1 MSSNQFA
8 PDAGQEAFPC
18 ATSDADRLRALLAR
32 AKLSQREAAR
42 RLGLDERL
50 MRQWCAGQ
58 GKPPLSVFRALSP
71 RITWAESTR
80 KQIES
85 NDAVIA
91 AMEDGRLSSLGYG
104 PGLSDPASI
113 ASEIK
118 RRRKLNEQL
127 LSLLRLNEAFHR
139 RQMAHSALMEEW
151 SPQGSGVPSDANRAE
166 ADEADAE
173 FRAAQAEVDRIA
185 AEIRAGQR

>member
-8 PDAGQEAFPC
+8 PYAGQQSSLSTA
-18 ATSDADRLRALLAR
+18 SDADKLRALLER

-42 RLGLDERL
+42 RLGVEERL

-91 AMEDGRLSSLGYG
+91 AMEDGRISGVGYG
-104 PGLSDPASI
+104 PGPSDPASI

-118 RRRKLNEQL
+118 RRRKLNEEL
-127 LSLLRLNEAFHR
+127 LSLLRLDDAFHR
-139 RQMAHSALMEEW
+139 RQMAHFALMGEL
-151 SPQGSGVPSDANRAE
+151 SPQGSGVPSESNLAE
-166 ADEADAE
+166 ADAADAE
-173 FRAAQAEVDRIA
+173 FRAAQVEVDRIA
-185 AEIRAGQR
+185 AEIRAGHR